1 MVHKKISRIRH
12 RLSDHDPDRVM
23 LEDPLRAAVA
33 LLLQPRQ
40 EDLHVLF
47 IHRAHHPRDPWSGH
61 MAFPGGRQ
69 DPEDPDL
76 LVTIRRETRE
86 EVGIDLDNHGE
97 YLGRLAE
104 VQAMARGKL
113 TNMAV
118 SPFVYLVSSEAQL
131 DPDPVEVQDTIWVPL
146 SFMQRDG
153 VEKTVRRDLPDKT
166 TIEVPALVYGGKTIW
181 GLTYRVLREFLGL
194 IREQE

>member
-12 RLSDHDPDRVM
+12 QLSDHNPDRVV
-23 LEDPLRAAVA
+23 LEDPMRAAVA
-33 LLLQPRQ
+33 LLLQPQ
-40 EDLHVLF
+40 EEDLHVLF
-47 IHRAHHPRDPWSGH
+47 IHRAHHPHDPWSGH
-61 MAFPGGRQ
+61 MAFPGGRK

-76 LVTIRRETRE
+76 LVTISRETRE
-86 EVGIDLDNHGE
+86 EVGIDLDLHGE
-97 YLGRLAE
+97 YLGRLTE

-118 SPFVYLVSSEAQL
+118 SPFVYLVSSEAQPE
-131 DPDPVEVQDTIWVPL
+131 PDPVEVQDTIWVPL

-153 VEKTVRRDLPDKT
+153 VERTVRRDLPDQT

-181 GLTYRVLREFLGL
+181 GLTYRVLRDFLGL
-194 IREQE
+194 IREHE